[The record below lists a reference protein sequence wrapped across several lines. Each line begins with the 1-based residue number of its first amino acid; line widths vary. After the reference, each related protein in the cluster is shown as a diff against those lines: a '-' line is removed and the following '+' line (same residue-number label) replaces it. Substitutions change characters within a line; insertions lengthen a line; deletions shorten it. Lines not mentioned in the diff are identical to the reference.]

1 MARENAES
9 PTLAYLHATGQR
21 DASPRATP
29 AHALAAARRR
39 FLAGE
44 RLEMGDLATELGVSR
59 TTLYRWTGDRDRLLA
74 DVVWLELRALLERAV
89 AAASGRGLARLERG
103 ITWFLDACA
112 NAQPLH
118 ALLANEGERGV
129 RMLTDLTGPIRP
141 RLVESLT
148 RAIER
153 EVADGGYRPPAPPAT
168 LADGIV
174 ALGERYLHNGGDPT
188 LNPDPAT
195 AHTMISLLLREDSI
209 GPVGDE

>member
-1 MARENAES
+1 MSCMEPPTGDS

-21 DASPRATP
+21 QTPPRATP
-29 AHALAAARRR
+29 AEALAVARRH

-44 RLEMGDLATELGVSR
+44 RLDMVDLAAELGVSR

-74 DVVWLELRALLERAV
+74 DVVWLELRKLVERAV

-118 ALLANEGERGV
+118 ALLANEGDRGV
-129 RMLTDLTGPIRP
+129 RMLTALNGPIRP
-141 RLVESLT
+141 RLVELLT
-148 RAIER
+148 HAIER
-153 EVADGGYRPPAPPAT
+153 EVTDGDYRPPAPPAT

-174 ALGERYLHNGGDPT
+174 ALSERYLHNGGDPT
-188 LNPDPAT
+188 LNPDPGT
-195 AHTMISLLLREDSI
+195 AHTVITLLLREE
-209 GPVGDE
+209 PLR